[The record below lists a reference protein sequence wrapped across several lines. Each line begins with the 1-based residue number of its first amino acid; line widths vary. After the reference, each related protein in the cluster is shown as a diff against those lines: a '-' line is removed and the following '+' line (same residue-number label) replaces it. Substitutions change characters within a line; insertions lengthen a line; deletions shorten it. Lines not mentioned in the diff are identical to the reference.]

1 MHRMIHRADRTAR
14 LLPNVQVNPGV
25 SVADLPSEEQSV
37 SVADLP
43 SEEQSVSVAA
53 PHNEEQSVSVADLLS
68 REVSVADLHSRG
80 VSVHVSCRRSL
91 PLLIAT
97 ATG

>member
-1 MHRMIHRADRTAR
+1 
-14 LLPNVQVNPGV
+14 
-25 SVADLPSEEQSV
+25 
-37 SVADLP
+37 
-43 SEEQSVSVAA
+43 VAA

>member
-37 SVADLP
+37 SVAD
-43 SEEQSVSVAA
+43 
-53 PHNEEQSVSVADLLS
+53 PHNEEQNVSVADLLS

>member
-14 LLPNVQVNPGV
+14 LLPNVQVNPG
-25 SVADLPSEEQSV
+25 
-37 SVADLP
+37 
-43 SEEQSVSVAA
+43 VSVAA